1 LNSKIPI
8 VLAGIYATLVVLS
21 VVPILI
27 GNDALNGI
35 FAVVLALP
43 WTKLM
48 SSVADAINPS
58 LANALIAGVVMV
70 LIGGAINTAIIYFV
84 SRWIVRR
91 VKRAK
96 STLTRERLHG
106 RR

>member
-1 LNSKIPI
+1 
-8 VLAGIYATLVVLS
+8 VLAGIYAVLVVLS
-21 VVPILI
+21 VVPIFT
-27 GNDALNGI
+27 GDDALNGI

-43 WTKLM
+43 WAKLM

-58 LANALIAGVVMV
+58 LSDALIASVVMV

-96 STLTRERLHG
+96 STQTTGRLHG
-106 RR
+106 RH